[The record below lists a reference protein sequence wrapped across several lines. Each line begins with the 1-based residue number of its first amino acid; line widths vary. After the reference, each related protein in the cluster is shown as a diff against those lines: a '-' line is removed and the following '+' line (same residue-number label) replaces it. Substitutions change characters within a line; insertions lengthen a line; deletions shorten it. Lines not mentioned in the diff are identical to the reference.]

1 MTDTADADR
10 RRATVRLLLAGGVG
24 PLIYGRLVAHFG
36 SAAAAASAAPEALT
50 AVEGVGEKLAEAI
63 AGVTAEQVSAEL
75 AEAEAHG
82 VRIVLAGEAGYPA
95 ALGGIYD
102 APPALYVL
110 GELRDT
116 DAVALGVVGARR
128 CSHYGLE
135 QAGRFGE
142 LLGRAGFTVVSGGAR
157 GIDAAA
163 HRGALAAG
171 GRTIAV
177 MGCGLK
183 ATYPRENRKL
193 FERIVA
199 EGRGA
204 VVSELPMGVGVRAGN
219 FHNRNRIISG
229 LSLGVLVV
237 EAARRSG
244 SLITARQA
252 NEQGRVVLALPGR
265 VDSPTSQG
273 ANELIRDG
281 AVLVQTLEDVLEE
294 LGEVGAR
301 LAAGGEEGEPA
312 ALAAPANLT
321 PSESKLLAAL
331 AASELSVDELSRR
344 TALATSEVAASM
356 TMLVLKGAVAQKP
369 GNVFARRRTRDE

>member
-10 RRATVRLLLAGGVG
+10 RRATVRLLLAEGVG
-24 PLIYGRLVAHFG
+24 PLIFGRLVAHFG
-36 SAAAAASAAPEALT
+36 SAGAAAASAAPEALT

-63 AGVTAEQVSAEL
+63 AGVTAEQVSAGL

-252 NEQGRVVLALPGR
+252 NEQGRVVFALPGR

-312 ALAAPANLT
+312 PAPANLT
-321 PSESKLLAAL
+321 PAESKLLAAL

-369 GNVFARRRTRDE
+369 GNVFARSRARDE